1 MMVCRPIQEKLIA
14 KGGKLVTIQV
24 FYCHY
29 ETMVDEVVLCL
40 NLNWI
45 LRNIK
50 RLLAH
55 SLSLD

>member
-29 ETMVDEVVLCL
+29 ETMVDEVVL
-40 NLNWI
+40 LNWN